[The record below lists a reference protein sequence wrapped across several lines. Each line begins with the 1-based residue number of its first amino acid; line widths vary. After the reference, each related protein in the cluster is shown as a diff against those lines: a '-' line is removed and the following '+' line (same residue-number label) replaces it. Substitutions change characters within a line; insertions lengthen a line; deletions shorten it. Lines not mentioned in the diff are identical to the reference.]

1 MRGRNNAEARAQLRD
16 KPIEM
21 IQMQDFSDFEINI
34 DMDED
39 EEEEEEEGRIYTQDL
54 PLHLRV
60 EAPDLQVVPEEESD
74 ISLHEC

>member
-1 MRGRNNAEARAQLRD
+1 MRGRSNAEAKAKLRD

-39 EEEEEEEGRIYTQDL
+39 EEEEEGRIYTQDL